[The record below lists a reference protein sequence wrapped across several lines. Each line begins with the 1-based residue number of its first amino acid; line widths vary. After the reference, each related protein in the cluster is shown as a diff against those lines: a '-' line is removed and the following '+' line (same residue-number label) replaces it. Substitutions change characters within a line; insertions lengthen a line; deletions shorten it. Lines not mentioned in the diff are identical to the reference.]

1 MARSGERRSD
11 RIRRWCAPVRNRWL
25 IAAVVVGGVVRLV
38 WAIVATTAP
47 IGTADAAEYE
57 RLAVAFSHGDMPTF
71 FTGIHS
77 AYWAAGY
84 PMILAPFVWVAR
96 TTGWISPLF
105 TASLVNVVAGTSTIA
120 STAYLAARWI
130 GPRARN
136 WAAWLI
142 ALMPAQIYY
151 TSTAHSE
158 TVLTALIVG
167 GFAALTAVLR
177 HHPAGRDRQRR
188 LVLVGLL
195 VGLAVL
201 VKSSGVVLFAVPVL
215 ALRADTGRWRRN
227 GALRATGAVLLGAL
241 VLLVPWTIRNGVQV
255 GVWTPLGTQN
265 ATVLCMGNHDTATGG
280 WHPVPESLED
290 CYHHSPWDDERLL
303 GTEAY
308 SVPPGWE
315 FQGPDEPRWYREA
328 SSRGLHW
335 AVTHPV
341 DEVRLAWLKTA
352 EAWGDEWDAL
362 PSATNF
368 NRPDFAGGKGG
379 PFDVGADVYLWALML
394 LSAAGLALV
403 PACRRAIPV
412 WGLVVLLTVMI
423 WGGLAQPHYRHP
435 AVPLLAVLAGG
446 TLAAVA
452 ARGRG
457 HEGPA
462 VAPAEESGT
471 GSSSDTTPTED
482 PTAAT
487 PG

>member
-1 MARSGERRSD
+1 MAASGEGRSD
-11 RIRRWCAPVRNRWL
+11 RVRHWTRSRRNRWL
-25 IAAVVVGGVVRLV
+25 LGAIVVGGVVRLV
-38 WAIVATTAP
+38 WAITATTAP

-57 RLAVAFSHGDMPTF
+57 RLAVAFSRGEMPTF
-71 FTGIHS
+71 FTGIPS

-84 PMILAPFVWVAR
+84 PMILAPFMWVAR

-105 TASLVNVVAGTSTIA
+105 TASLVNVVAGTTTIA
-120 STAYLAARWI
+120 FTAYLAHRWV
-130 GPRARN
+130 GASARN

-158 TVLTALIVG
+158 TVLTTLVLG
-167 GFAALTAVLR
+167 GFAALTAVLHR
-177 HHPAGRDRQRR
+177 HPAGRER
-188 LVLVGLL
+188 LRWLVVSGLL

-215 ALRADTGRWRRN
+215 ALRASSGRWRGQ
-227 GALRATGAVLLGAL
+227 GALRATGAVVLGAL

-290 CYHHSPWDDERLL
+290 CYHSSPWDDERLL

-328 SSRGLHW
+328 SSRGLRW
-335 AVTHPV
+335 AMTHPL
-341 DEVRLAWLKTA
+341 DEIRLAWLKTA

-368 NRPDFAGGKGG
+368 NRPDFAGGKGS
-379 PFDVGADVYLWALML
+379 PFDVGADVYLWGLQL
-394 LSAAGLALV
+394 LAVGGLIFV
-403 PACRRAIPV
+403 KACRRALPV
-412 WGLVVLLTVMI
+412 WGLVVLLTMMI

-446 TLAAVA
+446 TLAALS
-452 ARGRG
+452 ARASKGRATV
-457 HEGPA
+457 PA
-462 VAPAEESGT
+462 VDPAPGHDAPDGESVT
-471 GSSSDTTPTED
+471 D
-482 PTAAT
+482 A
-487 PG
+487 PGPVRP

>member
-1 MARSGERRSD
+1 MAASGEGRSD
-11 RIRRWCAPVRNRWL
+11 RMRQWTRSRCNRWL
-25 IAAVVVGGVVRLV
+25 LAAIGVGGVLRLV
-38 WAIVATTAP
+38 WAITATTAP

-84 PMILAPFVWVAR
+84 PMILAPFMWVAR
-96 TTGWISPLF
+96 TTGWVSPLF
-105 TASLVNVVAGTSTIA
+105 TASLVNVVAGTTTIA
-120 STAYLAARWI
+120 LTAYLATRWV
-130 GPRARN
+130 GANARN

-158 TVLTALIVG
+158 TVLTALILG
-167 GFAALTAVLR
+167 GFAALTAVLHR
-177 HHPAGRDRQRR
+177 YPEGRER
-188 LVLVGLL
+188 LRWLALVGLL
-195 VGLAVL
+195 VGLGIL
-201 VKSSGVVLFAVPVL
+201 VKSSAVVLFAVPLL
-215 ALRADTGRWRRN
+215 ALRATTGRWR
-227 GALRATGAVLLGAL
+227 GVGVLKATGAVMLGSL

-280 WHPVPESLED
+280 WAPVPESLED
-290 CYHHSPWDDERLL
+290 CYQRSPWDDERML

-308 SVPPGWE
+308 TAPPGWE
-315 FQGPDEPRWYREA
+315 FRGPDEPRWYREA
-328 SSRGLHW
+328 SARGLHW
-335 AVTHPV
+335 AATHPL
-341 DEVRLAWLKTA
+341 DEIRLAWLKTA

-379 PFDVGADVYLWALML
+379 PFDVAADLYLWSLQL
-394 LSAAGLALV
+394 LAIGGLV
-403 PACRRAIPV
+403 FVKACRRALPV
-412 WGLVVLLTVMI
+412 WGLVILLTMMI

-446 TLAAVA
+446 ALAALA
-452 ARGRG
+452 ERRSGRRA
-457 HEGPA
+457 EATPA
-462 VAPAEESGT
+462 VGPEDRDGDTDVVVDADPAPT
-471 GSSSDTTPTED
+471 G
-482 PTAAT
+482 
-487 PG
+487 